1 MAAAN
6 LALHFILCLAS
17 AGAVSLREHRPVTG
31 PLSLLQVAI
40 PSEINETYET
50 LSKPD
55 LTKVLSGDLQMYQD
69 TWIPAFKDDG
79 WGCDERVVP
88 SCVEKKALMASY
100 QTMNKSLL
108 ISDAQNWGP
117 FLVALDTEAPSIGD
131 LFNKM
136 GVDSIAGV
144 TRKSLSAKINYEVPQ
159 ATMDIADTDKDG
171 ALSYDELADY
181 VMVAAGLVQV
191 FEVAKVNLVKWLDWS
206 CVSAGMAPEYLR
218 GMSSNFSHGC
228 MGAGHSYSRRTQQY
242 EVAHHVEFLADRI
255 VNHSAEFVNHS
266 AA

>member
-31 PLSLLQVAI
+31 PVSLLQAAI
-40 PSEINETYET
+40 PNEINETFET
-50 LSKPD
+50 LKRPD
-55 LTKVLSGDLQMYQD
+55 MTKVLSGDVQIFQE

-79 WGCDERVVP
+79 WGCDENVVP
-88 SCVEKKALMASY
+88 SCVEKKALMGSY
-100 QTMNKSLL
+100 ETMNQSLL
-108 ISDAQNWGP
+108 ISDAKNWAP
-117 FLVALDTEAPSIGD
+117 FLVALDTVAPSIGD
-131 LFNKM
+131 LFNAM
-136 GVDSIAGV
+136 GVDSTAGV

-159 ATMDIADTDKDG
+159 TTMDIADIDKDG

-181 VMVAAGLVQV
+181 VMVASGLAQL

-206 CVSAGMAPEYLR
+206 CTSAGIPPVYR
-218 GMSSNFSHGC
+218 PPGVDFSKGC
-228 MGAGHSYSRRTQQY
+228 FGSGHAYSKRTQSY
-242 EVAHHVEFLADRI
+242 EVAHRVQFLANGT
-255 VNHSAEFVNHS
+255 VNLSAVNHS